1 MADYLVQAD
10 FKTHIYAEIITEIT
24 RSDATICPI
33 AIAEAI
39 ATAKGYLSRF
49 NRTKLFDANATGFVD
64 DPQLLAA
71 VKDIAVWRMIRLANP
86 NLSIEM
92 ARTNY
97 EDAIAWLKDVQKG
110 TADPEDW
117 PYVDDDEDTD
127 RDESTSVSYVS
138 NDKRTNHY

>member
-33 AIAEAI
+33 AINEAI

-49 NRTKLFDANATGFVD
+49 NRTKLFDTNDANFVN

-86 NLSIEM
+86 NLSVEM

-110 TADPEDW
+110 NADPENW
-117 PYVDDDEDTD
+117 PYKDDDTTTD
-127 RDESTSVSYVS
+127 FPEGNAVSYIS
-138 NDKRTNHY
+138 NQRKNNYY

>member
-1 MADYLVQAD
+1 MAYLVQAD

-24 RSDATICPI
+24 RSDTTICPI
-33 AIAEAI
+33 AINEAI
-39 ATAKGYLSRF
+39 STAKGYLSRF
-49 NRTKLFDANATGFVD
+49 NKTKLFDDGATGFVN

-97 EDAIAWLKDVQKG
+97 EDAINWLKDVQKG
-110 TADPEDW
+110 IADPDGW
-117 PYVDDDEDTD
+117 PYKDDDTDTD
-127 RDESTSVSYVS
+127 FPEGNAVSYTS
-138 NDKRTNHY
+138 NTKRSNHY

>member
-1 MADYLVQAD
+1 MAYLVQAD
-10 FKTHIYAEIITEIT
+10 FKTHMYAEIITEIT
-24 RSDATICPI
+24 RSDNTICPI

-49 NRTKLFDANATGFVD
+49 NRTKLFDPAATGYVAD
-64 DPQLLAA
+64 AQLLAA

-86 NLSIEM
+86 NLSVEM

-110 TADPEDW
+110 TADPEGW

-127 RDESTSVSYVS
+127 RDETTAISHIS

>member
-1 MADYLVQAD
+1 MPYLVQAD

-24 RSDATICPI
+24 RSDTTICPI
-33 AIAEAI
+33 AINEAI

-49 NRTKLFDANATGFVD
+49 NRTKLFDPDASGYVAD
-64 DPQLLAA
+64 AQLLAA

-86 NLSIEM
+86 NLSVEM

-110 TADPEDW
+110 IADPDGW
-117 PYVDDDEDTD
+117 PYVDDDADTD

>member
-1 MADYLVQAD
+1 MAYLVQAD
-10 FKTHIYAEIITEIT
+10 FKTHIYAELITEIT
-24 RSDATICPI
+24 RGDATICPI
-33 AIAEAI
+33 AINEAI

-49 NRTKLFDANATGFVD
+49 NRTKLFDDAHANFVN

-86 NLSIEM
+86 NLSVEM

-110 TADPEDW
+110 NADPESW

-127 RDESTSVSYVS
+127 GDESASVRYMS

>member
-1 MADYLVQAD
+1 MAYLIQAD

-24 RSDATICPI
+24 RSDNTICPI
-33 AIAEAI
+33 AINEAI
-39 ATAKGYLSRF
+39 STAKGYLSRF
-49 NRTKLFDANATGFVD
+49 NKTKLFDDAATGFVN

-97 EDAIAWLKDVQKG
+97 EDAINWLKDVQKG
-110 TADPEDW
+110 IADPDGW
-117 PYVDDDEDTD
+117 PYKDDDTDTD
-127 RDESTSVSYVS
+127 FPEGNAVSYTS
-138 NDKRTNHY
+138 NTKRSNHY

>member
-1 MADYLVQAD
+1 MADYLVEAD
-10 FKTHIYAEIITEIT
+10 FKTHVYAEIITSIS
-24 RSDATICPI
+24 RGDATIAAS

-39 ATAKGYLSRF
+39 STAKGYLSRY
-49 NRTKLFDANATGFVD
+49 NRTKLFDADDDAFVN

-86 NLSIEM
+86 NLSVEM

-97 EDAIAWLKDVQKG
+97 EDAIAWLKDIQKG
-110 TADPEDW
+110 VVDPEDW

-127 RDESTSVSYVS
+127 FTEGGSIMSIS
-138 NDKRTNHY
+138 NDKRNNHY